1 MNKIVKYVTIDILK
15 SKVVLTY
22 LLFLFLTCF
31 GIFNLDNNTTKGIL
45 SLLNIVLFIVPLV
58 SLIYSTIYIFNS
70 GEFIELLVAQPISRK
85 KLITSIY
92 AAVSLSLVTA
102 FIVGAGIPVLIYSP
116 DKIGLLFIITGA
128 LLTLIFTSL
137 AFLGSVITRD
147 KAKGIGMAIFIWLF
161 FSILYDGILL
171 LIMFQFSD
179 YPIEKLI
186 IVLSYFNPVDISR
199 ILILI
204 HTDYSALMGYSGALF
219 KEFLGSQKGSVVIFA
234 ILIAWIIIPA
244 IAAIRKFIKK
254 DF

>member
-22 LLFLFLTCF
+22 LIFLFLTCF

-45 SLLNIVLFIVPLV
+45 SLLNIILFIVPLV

-186 IVLSYFNPVDISR
+186 IVLSSFNPVDISR

-244 IAAIRKFIKK
+244 IAALRKFIKK

>member
-1 MNKIVKYVTIDILK
+1 MNKIVKYVMIDILK

-22 LLFLFLTCF
+22 LLFLIIICF
-31 GIFNLDNNTTKGIL
+31 SIFNLDDNTTKGIL
-45 SLLNIVLFIVPLV
+45 SLLNIILFIVPLI

-102 FIVGAGIPVLIYSP
+102 FILGTGIPILIYSP
-116 DKIGLLFIITGA
+116 DKTGFLFIITGA

-171 LIMFQFSD
+171 LIMFQFND
-179 YPIEKLI
+179 YPIEKLLM
-186 IVLSYFNPVDISR
+186 VLSSFNPVDISR

-219 KEFLGSQKGSVVIFA
+219 KEFLGSQKGSVVIFI
-234 ILIAWIIIPA
+234 ILIAWVIIPA
-244 IAAIRKFIKK
+244 IAAIRKFIRK

>member
-116 DKIGLLFIITGA
+116 DIIGLLFIITGA

-186 IVLSYFNPVDISR
+186 IVLSSFNPVDISR

>member
-22 LLFLFLTCF
+22 LIFLFLTCF

-45 SLLNIVLFIVPLV
+45 SLLNIILFIVPLV

-186 IVLSYFNPVDISR
+186 IVLSSFNPVDISR

>member
-22 LLFLFLTCF
+22 LIFLFLTCF

-186 IVLSYFNPVDISR
+186 IVLSSFNPVDISR

-244 IAAIRKFIKK
+244 IAAIRKFIRK

>member
-45 SLLNIVLFIVPLV
+45 SLLNVILFIVPLV

-171 LIMFQFSD
+171 LVMFQFSD

-186 IVLSYFNPVDISR
+186 ILLSSFNPVDISR

-234 ILIAWIIIPA
+234 ILIVWIIVPA
-244 IAAIRKFIKK
+244 FAAIRKFIRK

>member
-22 LLFLFLTCF
+22 LIFLFLTCF

-45 SLLNIVLFIVPLV
+45 SLLNIILFIVPLV

-186 IVLSYFNPVDISR
+186 IVLSSFNPVDISR

-244 IAAIRKFIKK
+244 IAAIRKFIRK

>member
-45 SLLNIVLFIVPLV
+45 SLLNIILFIVPLV

-186 IVLSYFNPVDISR
+186 IVLSSFNPVDISR

-244 IAAIRKFIKK
+244 IAAIRKFIRK

>member
-45 SLLNIVLFIVPLV
+45 SLLNVILFIVPLV

-186 IVLSYFNPVDISR
+186 IVLSSFNPVDISR

-234 ILIAWIIIPA
+234 ILIVWIIVPA
-244 IAAIRKFIKK
+244 FAAIRKFIRK

>member
-45 SLLNIVLFIVPLV
+45 SLLNIILFIVPLV

-186 IVLSYFNPVDISR
+186 IVLSSFNPVDISR

>member
-186 IVLSYFNPVDISR
+186 IVLSSFNPVDISR

>member
-1 MNKIVKYVTIDILK
+1 MIDILR
-15 SKVVLTY
+15 SKVVLIY
-22 LLFLFLTCF
+22 LLFLFVTCF
-31 GIFNLDNNTTKGIL
+31 SIFSLDENTTKGIL
-45 SLLNIVLFIVPLV
+45 SLLNIILFIVPLI

-92 AAVSLSLVTA
+92 TAVSLSLVTA
-102 FIVGAGIPVLIYSP
+102 FIIGTGIPILIYSP
-116 DKIGLLFIITGA
+116 DQTGLLFIITGA

-137 AFLGSVITRD
+137 AFFGSVITRD

-179 YPIEKLI
+179 YPIEKLLM
-186 IVLSYFNPVDISR
+186 VLSSFNPVDISR

-219 KEFLGSQKGSVVIFA
+219 KEFLGSKSGSVIIFIILVAWVIF
-234 ILIAWIIIPA
+234 PA
-244 IAAIRKFIKK
+244 MAAVRKFIRK

>member
-186 IVLSYFNPVDISR
+186 IVLSSFNPVDISR

-244 IAAIRKFIKK
+244 IAAIRKFIRK

>member
-22 LLFLFLTCF
+22 LIFLFLTCF

-45 SLLNIVLFIVPLV
+45 SLLNIILFIVPLV

-137 AFLGSVITRD
+137 AFFGSVITRD

-186 IVLSYFNPVDISR
+186 IVLSSFNPVDISR

-244 IAAIRKFIKK
+244 IAAIRKFIRK

>member
-22 LLFLFLTCF
+22 LIFLFLTCF

-186 IVLSYFNPVDISR
+186 IVLSSFNPVDISR

>member
-45 SLLNIVLFIVPLV
+45 SLLNVILFIVPLV

-171 LIMFQFSD
+171 LVMFQFSD

-186 IVLSYFNPVDISR
+186 IVLSSFNPVDISR

-234 ILIAWIIIPA
+234 ILIVWIIVPA
-244 IAAIRKFIKK
+244 FAAIRKFIRK